1 MKTRAVGRIKGQNNI
16 MFFIALLHYPSQR
29 GKHIMNNMTAKEIGR
44 RMQVLG
50 DKKDAQFLQRF
61 FKTGNG
67 QYGEGDIFLGIR
79 IPVLRRLAKEYP
91 ALTPNQVLPLLRS
104 PYHEVRVLALIIF
117 VNAFNRGAEKR
128 QRQIYDIYLANTQY
142 INNWDLVDIS
152 APNIVGAFL
161 MERVRKPLYQ
171 LAKSKSLWERRIAIL
186 STFYFIRNNQY
197 EDTLQ
202 IAKILLY
209 DKEDLIHKAAGW
221 MLREVG
227 KRDRKCAE
235 LFLKEHCREMPR
247 TRLRYAIEK
256 LEPAARRMYLNG
268 AV

>member
-1 MKTRAVGRIKGQNNI
+1 MTVKVISKR
-16 MFFIALLHYPSQR
+16 LQR
-29 GKHIMNNMTAKEIGR
+29 M
-44 RMQVLG
+44 G
-50 DKKDAQFLQRF
+50 DEKDAQFLQRF
-61 FKTGNG
+61 FKTGSG

-79 IPVLRRLAKEYP
+79 VPVLRKLAKEYQF
-91 ALTPNQVLPLLRS
+91 LTPDEALPLLQS
-104 PYHEVRVLALIIF
+104 PYHEERVFALIML
-117 VNAFNRGAEKR
+117 VNTFARGNKTL
-128 QRQIYDIYLANTQY
+128 QKKIYILYLSNTRY

-161 MERVRKPLYQ
+161 MERNRKPLYQ

-186 STFYFIRNNQY
+186 STFYFIRNKQFA
-197 EDTLQ
+197 DTLK
-202 IAKILLY
+202 IAEILLR

-247 TRLRYAIEK
+247 TMLRYALEK
-256 LEPAARRMYLNG
+256 LEPATRRMYLNG
-268 AV
+268 SV